1 MQNTGKRE
9 ALILRRRQS
18 LLSQYEVAVRVG
30 ISQSK
35 YSLIENGYANP
46 SREEAAVLCE
56 LFDLEADY
64 FNDKADDTD
73 ERSEVECQRR
83 NCS

>member
-1 MQNTGKRE
+1 MQAPGKRE

-18 LLSQYEVAVRVG
+18 LLNQYEVAVRVG

-46 SREEAAVLCE
+46 SKEEATVLCE
-56 LFDLEADY
+56 LFDLAPDY
-64 FNDKADDTD
+64 FNDKQY
-73 ERSEVECQRR
+73 ERSEAECPRQ

>member
-1 MQNTGKRE
+1 MIQAPGKRE

-18 LLSQYEVAVRVG
+18 LLNQYEVAVRVG

-46 SREEAAVLCE
+46 SKEEAAILCE
-56 LFDLEADY
+56 LFDLESDY
-64 FNDKADDTD
+64 FNDKTY
-73 ERSEVECQRR
+73 ERSEDECQHQ